1 MKSNTILSTLTL
13 AALLI
18 FPFCMQAQD
27 SDTMSK
33 NEIAKMDSIESSNLK
48 ADQLQKTTDEN
59 RMTEAK
65 LDRKE
70 TRAKS
75 KDAKRVENDATRAAR
90 ESRAAVRTER
100 KAQKSRKEATNQAKK
115 ASDARAKSDK
125 N

>member
-1 MKSNTILSTLTL
+1 MNIKNIYAIAFLSILFMTPLSLS
-13 AALLI
+13 
-18 FPFCMQAQD
+18 AQD
-27 SDTMSK
+27 RDTMSK
-33 NEIAKMDSIESSNLK
+33 KEIAKMDSTESSNQK
-48 ADQLQKTTDEN
+48 ADQLQKTNDEN

-65 LDRKE
+65 LDRKQ

-75 KDAKRVENDATRAAR
+75 KDAQRVEREASSAAR

-100 KAQKSRKEATNQAKK
+100 KAQKSRKEATRQAKR